1 MSFCLRMYLYD
12 FIASCCSL
20 SLNEDLDPTAVDLEV
35 NPYCTQVDLHAVQL
49 LCKTAPHVCHCLQ
62 LTLLKHAFP
71 FGSAVRADLI
81 AGADDDSVKYSQTFY
96 DNFDWSVLENDLK
109 WRQME
114 WNRVRQHT

>member
-1 MSFCLRMYLYD
+1 M
-12 FIASCCSL
+12 
-20 SLNEDLDPTAVDLEV
+20 
-35 NPYCTQVDLHAVQL
+35 
-49 LCKTAPHVCHCLQ
+49 Q

-96 DNFDWSVLENDLK
+96 DNFDWCVLENDLK

-114 WNRVRQHT
+114 WNRVRQHTSFRFNFILSSNVCITI